1 MPVYVYHCDNCGT
14 QFEKNQRFSDD
25 PLKICPECGKKTL
38 HKVITAPV
46 SVIYKGSGFYST
58 DHRSSSGAAS
68 AARSTKEETS
78 EATKPTE
85 SAKDS
90 PKPSAEKDKA

>member
-1 MPVYVYHCDNCGT
+1 MPVYVYHCDNYGI

-25 PLKICPECGKKTL
+25 PLKICPECGKKAL

-58 DHRSSSGAAS
+58 DHRSSSGTTS
-68 AARSTKEETS
+68 AARSTKEDNNETTKTTEPAK
-78 EATKPTE
+78 EAT
-85 SAKDS
+85 
-90 PKPSAEKDKA
+90 KPSAEKDKA